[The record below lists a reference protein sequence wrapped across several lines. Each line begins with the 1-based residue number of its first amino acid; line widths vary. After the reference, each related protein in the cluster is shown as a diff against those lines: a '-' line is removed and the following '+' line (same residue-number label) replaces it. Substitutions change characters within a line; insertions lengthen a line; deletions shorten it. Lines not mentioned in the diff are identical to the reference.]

1 MRSAGGMQKFVNRY
15 ILHGLLRF
23 TKKTRTV
30 QQGAAAVCA
39 LVTDEKFK
47 GLFYIKL
54 WLLPLYYY

>member
-1 MRSAGGMQKFVNRY
+1 MTLHLGFIPATELMRSAGGMQKFVNRY

-47 GLFYIKL
+47 G
-54 WLLPLYYY
+54 